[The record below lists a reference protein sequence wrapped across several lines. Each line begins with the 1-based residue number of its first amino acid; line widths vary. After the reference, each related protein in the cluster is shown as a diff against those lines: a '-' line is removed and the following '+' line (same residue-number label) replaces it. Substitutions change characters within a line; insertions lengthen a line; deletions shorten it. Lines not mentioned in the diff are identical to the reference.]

1 MHAVRYRWL
10 KDLRLK
16 VFSPSENTGVMY
28 KAGPVPT
35 SCAAIAGDAS
45 IVPKASINGEKGG
58 LCRID
63 HQLPHKGIVG
73 GPGLPNVIFFMF
85 SMMLARAKRPAMP
98 VVRKNI
104 EKLRRN
110 LIH

>member
-35 SCAAIAGDAS
+35 PCAAIAGDGG
-45 IVPKASINGEKGG
+45 IVPKLLEMEKKVDFVG
-58 LCRID
+58 LTISFTI
-63 HQLPHKGIVG
+63 K
-73 GPGLPNVIFFMF
+73 
-85 SMMLARAKRPAMP
+85 
-98 VVRKNI
+98 
-104 EKLRRN
+104 EW
-110 LIH
+110 

>member
-35 SCAAIAGDAS
+35 PCAAIAGNGG
-45 IVPKASINGEKGG
+45 IVPKLLEMEKKMDFG
-58 LCRID
+58 RID
-63 HQLPHKGIVG
+63 HQLPHKGMVG
-73 GPGLPNVIFFMF
+73 GSGLPNVIFFMF

-98 VVRKNI
+98 IVRKNI